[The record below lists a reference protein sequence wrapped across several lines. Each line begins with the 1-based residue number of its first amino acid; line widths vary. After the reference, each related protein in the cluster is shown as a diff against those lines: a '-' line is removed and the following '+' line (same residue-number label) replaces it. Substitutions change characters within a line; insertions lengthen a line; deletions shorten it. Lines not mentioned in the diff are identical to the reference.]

1 MNCLPRNIPAPIISI
16 SMTFFYQRNW
26 KYLFI
31 VCLRVRRHIKN
42 SCFVLHRGIQ
52 IPGNKKST
60 RASVSCFHL
69 FRGVWIS
76 QWSNSRSFL
85 IHYFPLPRNAA
96 TSKIGNGVSSSLW
109 QLRCHCNPDHYN
121 FSSLSN
127 TAVEVIFPNSYRA
140 FSLAWL
146 TSMQIFGTKGS
157 VCIRKEFNSHRIGLG
172 HQHGRRFIVLRH
184 QYGRRDVMWKHSI
197 NGDVVYAQT
206 WEVLTLK
213 KPIEPP

>member
-1 MNCLPRNIPAPIISI
+1 M
-16 SMTFFYQRNW
+16 
-26 KYLFI
+26 
-31 VCLRVRRHIKN
+31 RRHIKN

-85 IHYFPLPRNAA
+85 IHYFPVPRNAA

-109 QLRCHCNPDHYN
+109 QLRCHCNPDHN
-121 FSSLSN
+121 FFSSLSN

-140 FSLAWL
+140 FSLTWL
-146 TSMQIFGTKGS
+146 TSMQIYWNK
-157 VCIRKEFNSHRIGLG
+157 RKRLHKKRVQLQQDWFWDTNMAAVLLFFDTNMAAVTSCENTLLMATWFMLKLEKYWPWRNPSSHLNVALGLG
-172 HQHGRRFIVLRH
+172 VHQ
-184 QYGRRDVMWKHSI
+184 
-197 NGDVVYAQT
+197 VVFLDFYNRLI
-206 WEVLTLK
+206 W
-213 KPIEPP
+213 IH

>member
-1 MNCLPRNIPAPIISI
+1 MNCLPRNIPIPIISI

-31 VCLRVRRHIKN
+31 VCLRVRRQIKN

-85 IHYFPLPRNAA
+85 IYYFPLPRNAA

-109 QLRCHCNPDHYN
+109 QLRCHCNPDHN
-121 FSSLSN
+121 FFSSLSN

-140 FSLAWL
+140 FSLTWL
-146 TSMQIFGTKGS
+146 TSMQIYWNKRKRLHKKRVQLPQDWFGTPIWPPFY
-157 VCIRKEFNSHRIGLG
+157 CFATPIWPPW
-172 HQHGRRFIVLRH
+172 RH
-184 QYGRRDVMWKHSI
+184 VK
-197 NGDVVYAQT
+197 
-206 WEVLTLK
+206 TLY
-213 KPIEPP
+213 